1 MTIGQVIEQIE
12 RVLLIMEARQ
22 VNATCLFEIRLS
34 KGENIK
40 FKNSI
45 SSNEYFLETPKN
57 FS

>member
-1 MTIGQVIEQIE
+1 VIEQIE